1 LSLPAVPGILTVP
14 YPRNQENPVAQA
26 TLRIGVPVVSMAA
39 LLMGPLLVPEPA
51 SAQDGPSYETTRI
64 DDGIYAFRWNFHNA
78 FFVVAPEGVVVVDPI
93 SEDAARQLAEEIRA
107 VAPDAAL
114 RAIVYSHD
122 HADHATG
129 ANALRAALGSDAPII
144 AHEAAAP
151 KVAARDD
158 AALPAPDITY
168 ASLLTL
174 GSSERSVELHFL
186 GRSHSDNMTVVLV
199 PEQRVAFAVDFVSHD
214 RVGFRE
220 LPGYHFP
227 EFFETLG
234 RLAELEFDTIV
245 FGHGPAGDHS
255 SIERQIAYY
264 GALREA
270 VEAAVAEGLSED
282 ETAQRVRL
290 EAYADWGQFE
300 DWGPLNVRA
309 IHRWVSSR

>member
-1 LSLPAVPGILTVP
+1 MA
-14 YPRNQENPVAQA
+14 RA
-26 TLRIGVPVVSMAA
+26 TLRTGLLNVSMAA
-39 LLMGPLLVPEPA
+39 LLTIPALVPESA
-51 SAQDGPSYETTRI
+51 SAQDAPSFETTRI

-129 ANALRAALGSDAPII
+129 ANALRAALDSDAPII

-151 KVAARDD
+151 KLAARNDP
-158 AALPAPDITY
+158 ALPVPDITY
-168 ASLLTL
+168 REILTL
-174 GSSERSVELHFL
+174 GSAERSVELHFL
-186 GRSHSDNMTVVLV
+186 GRSHSDNMTIVLV

-220 LPGYHFP
+220 LPDYHFP

-234 RLAELEFDTIV
+234 RLPDLEFDTVV
-245 FGHGPAGDHS
+245 FGHGPAGDRS

-264 GALREA
+264 GDLREA
-270 VEAAVAEGLSED
+270 VEAAVEEGLSED
-282 ETAQRVRL
+282 ETAARVRL

-309 IHRWVSSR
+309 LHRWASSR